1 MTGAAHNGDGG
12 ATLLRVRHL
21 AKRFPAGGTFSRKE
35 IHAVEDA
42 TFDVERGQIVALVGE
57 SGSGKSTT
65 ARIIARLTPPSG
77 GEIWLKGHD
86 VLKAESRSASLAY
99 RRAVQMVFQ
108 DPFGSLNPV
117 HTIEHHVARPLR
129 IHQNIGGGRMLR
141 QKIYELLAM
150 VGLNPP
156 AEFADKYP
164 HELSGGQRQRV
175 AFARALA
182 AEPELVLADEPVS
195 MLDVSIRIGVL
206 NLMDDLRQRTGL
218 AYLYITHDIASARYI
233 ADQTIV
239 MYAGYMVEGGQTERV
254 IASPAHPYT
263 QLLLSAVPDP
273 QVGSAGR
280 KLPGRGG
287 VPSRIDPGP
296 GCPFAGRC
304 PHTMDVCRTV
314 MPDPVTVAD
323 GHWARCHLLDP
334 TAAPGNGA
342 AARRG
347 SVEAPPAVRV
357 AGAAG
362 EQPGSPGR

>member
-1 MTGAAHNGDGG
+1 MTGAELNGDGG
-12 ATLLRVRHL
+12 TTLLKVRHL

-42 TFDVERGQIVALVGE
+42 TFEVARGQIVALVGE

-65 ARIIARLTPPSG
+65 ARVVARLTPPSA
-77 GEIWLKGHD
+77 GEIWLKGRD
-86 VLKAESRSASLAY
+86 VLRAESRSASLAY

-141 QKIYELLAM
+141 QKIFELLAL

-239 MYAGYMVEGGQTERV
+239 MYAGYMVEGGQTEDLIRN
-254 IASPAHPYT
+254 PAHPYT

-273 QVGSAGR
+273 KIGGGR

-287 VPSRIDPGP
+287 VPSRIDPEP

-304 PHTMDVCRTV
+304 PHTMDVCRTA
-314 MPDPVTVAD
+314 MPEAVAVAG
-323 GHWARCHLLDP
+323 GHWARCHLIRPAGVDSKGP
-334 TAAPGNGA
+334 
-342 AARRG
+342 AARELGPER
-347 SVEAPPAVRV
+347 SAVRV
-357 AGAAG
+357 AGRGEDHSGPAG
-362 EQPGSPGR
+362 D